1 MTTQYTSALSLGTGI
16 ISLNSQMTQLTTINS
31 PLEQFEVVN
40 LISLNAPI
48 LGDLN
53 IALTNFSLYSILVLF
68 TIVGFHLLGNND
80 VKLIPSRW
88 SISLESSYTTI
99 LSMVREQIGSH
110 NEEFFPLVY
119 SVFFFVII
127 ANLTGNVPYNFTL
140 GTSILFSLG
149 ISITVF
155 IAVTLLALT
164 KHRLYFFS
172 FFVPSGTPLVLTPL
186 LTLVELV
193 SYFARA
199 ISLGLRLLA
208 NLAAGHTLLKIL
220 STFLAQMFTSSVLM
234 ALFTLIPFSIF
245 VAIIGLELA
254 VSCIQ
259 SYVLCLLLCSYIKDA
274 IELH

>member
-1 MTTQYTSALSLGTGI
+1 
-16 ISLNSQMTQLTTINS
+16 
-31 PLEQFEVVN
+31 
-40 LISLNAPI
+40 
-48 LGDLN
+48 
-53 IALTNFSLYSILVLF
+53 
-68 TIVGFHLLGNND
+68 
-80 VKLIPSRW
+80 
-88 SISLESSYTTI
+88 
-99 LSMVREQIGSH
+99 MVREQIGSH

-140 GTSILFSLG
+140 GTSIIFSLG

-155 IAVTLLALT
+155 IAVTLLAIT
-164 KHRLYFFS
+164 KHKLYFFS
-172 FFVPSGTPLVLTPL
+172 FFVPSGTPLALTPL

-220 STFLAQMFTSSVLM
+220 STFLAQMFTSSILM
-234 ALFTLIPFSIF
+234 AIFTLIPFSIF

>member
-1 MTTQYTSALSLGTGI
+1 MTTQFI
-16 ISLNSQMTQLTTINS
+16 TINS

-48 LGDLN
+48 LGNLN
-53 IALTNFSLYSILVLF
+53 IALTNFSLYTLLVLI
-68 TIVGFHLLGNND
+68 TIIGFHLLGNND

-99 LSMVREQIGSH
+99 LSMVREQIGAH

-149 ISITVF
+149 ISFTVF

-220 STFLAQMFTSSVLM
+220 STFLAQMFTSSILM
-234 ALFTLIPFSIF
+234 AIFTLIPFSIF